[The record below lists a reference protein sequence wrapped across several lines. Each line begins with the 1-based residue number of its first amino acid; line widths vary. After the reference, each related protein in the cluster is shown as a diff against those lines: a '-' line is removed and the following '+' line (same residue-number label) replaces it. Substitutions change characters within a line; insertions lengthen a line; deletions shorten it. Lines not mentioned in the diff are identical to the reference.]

1 MNMQCPVCGGQLK
14 EQVAGCS
21 RCPMNGG
28 CDMVCCEN
36 CGYETVAPRS
46 ALVDFVTNLWRKSKP
61 SGRASRV
68 S

>member
-1 MNMQCPVCGGQLK
+1 MN
-14 EQVAGCS
+14 S
-21 RCPMNGG
+21 G

-46 ALVDFVTNLWRKSKP
+46 VLVDFVKRLFNRKVKEDGS
-61 SGRASRV
+61 SRI

>member
-1 MNMQCPVCGGQLK
+1 MNMRCPVCGGQLK
-14 EQVAGCS
+14 EQVSGCS

-46 ALVDFVTNLWRKSKP
+46 ALVDFVTNLWRKSRH
-61 SGRASRV
+61 GRAPRV

>member
-1 MNMQCPVCGGQLK
+1 MQLMCPVCGGELR
-14 EQVAGCS
+14 ETVSGCS

-28 CDMVCCEN
+28 CDMVCCDN

-46 ALVDFVTNLWRKSKP
+46 RVVDFVQRVLSRMRVGDDS
-61 SGRASRV
+61 SRV

>member
-1 MNMQCPVCGGQLK
+1 MTLPCPICGGELR

-21 RCPMNGG
+21 RCPLNGG

-46 ALVDFVTNLWRKSKP
+46 TVVGWLQRLRSFWRAAAGARS
-61 SGRASRV
+61 
-68 S
+68 

>member
-1 MNMQCPVCGGQLK
+1 MENRCPVCGGMLQ
-14 EQVAGCS
+14 EQVTSCS

-28 CDMVCCEN
+28 CGMLCCDN

-46 ALVDFVTNLWRKSKP
+46 AVVDFVKGLWKRSRRL
-61 SGRASRV
+61 GNASRV